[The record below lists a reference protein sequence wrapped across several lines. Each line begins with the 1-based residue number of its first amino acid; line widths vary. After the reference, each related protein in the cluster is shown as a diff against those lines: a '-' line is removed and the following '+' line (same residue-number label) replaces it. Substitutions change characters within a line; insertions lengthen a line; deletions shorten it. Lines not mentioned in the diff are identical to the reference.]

1 MTTFMAEETRYAPL
15 CVEKQL
21 KENSTLW
28 QDIATAI
35 KNRHPQFALTIGR
48 GSSDHACTFAKYLL
62 ETQHG
67 LVTASAAPSTRTLYQ
82 ANLQLKH
89 ALVIGISQ
97 SGQSADLCEMMTHA
111 KKQGATTIAIVNQV
125 NSPLA
130 DLAEFII
137 PIHASEEK
145 SVAATKSY
153 IGALSALL
161 QLASKLSPQAKLPLS
176 SLPEQLNL
184 ALGTDWSHSLPI
196 FKDAK
201 TTLIVGRGYQ
211 YPIAQEAALKC
222 KETAILHA
230 EAFSGAEVLHGPFAL
245 VQDNYPVLS
254 FVHKD
259 ASQEQMINLIK
270 RIQQTGAQPV
280 TATAG
285 NLDQLNLLK
294 DYSKE
299 VTALP
304 DSLHPLLDPLVTIQ
318 SFYVFIEQLARLR
331 GFNPDEP
338 LNLSKVTST
347 K

>member
-1 MTTFMAEETRYAPL
+1 MTTFMAKETRYTPL
-15 CVEKQL
+15 CIESQL
-21 KENSTLW
+21 KENNTLW
-28 QDIATAI
+28 QEIAATI
-35 KNRHPQFALTIGR
+35 KKRQPQFAMTIGR

-62 ETQHG
+62 ETQYN

-89 ALVIGISQ
+89 ALVVAISQ
-97 SGQSADLCEMMTHA
+97 SGQSADLCEMMAHA
-111 KKQGATTIAIVNQV
+111 KKQGATTIAIVNQTA
-125 NSPLA
+125 SPLA
-130 DLAEFII
+130 DLAEFVI
-137 PIHASEEK
+137 PIHAGEEK

-153 IGALSALL
+153 IGALAALL
-161 QLASKLSPQAKLPLS
+161 QLTSTLSPHIDLPLS
-176 SLPEQLNL
+176 ALPEYLRL
-184 ALGTDWSHSLPI
+184 ALDSDWSQSLPI

-211 YPIAQEAALKC
+211 FPIAQEAALKC
-222 KETAILHA
+222 KETAMLHA

-245 VQDNYPVLS
+245 VQNNYPVLS
-254 FVHKD
+254 FIHKD
-259 ASQEQMINLIK
+259 ASQQQMVDLIQ
-270 RIQQTGAQPV
+270 RIQHTGAQPI

-285 NLDQLNLLK
+285 NLSHLDQLK
-294 DYSKE
+294 THSKE
-299 VTALP
+299 VILLP
-304 DSLHPLLDPLVTIQ
+304 HSLHPLLDPLITIQ